1 MGINLD
7 CVDHARIYHFLLLF
21 FVSHLDSHMWSCFCF
36 DLETQNA
43 LCECQHFFSSFYHR
57 SNLLTKFS
65 SHQSSNASHISI
77 NGKIFFFDWNF
88 RFAKMTK
95 SSDDPHHPKIGTQNT
110 RLMIVS
116 KVTKPRIWYHFKMLA
131 FSYLHIYR
139 FKIVYRLFTLLLL
152 ANSNSCWFNQ
162 FESAGTSWL
171 EKAQKHR
178 QR

>member
-1 MGINLD
+1 MGNGNQLGLRWP
-7 CVDHARIYHFLLLF
+7 CT
-21 FVSHLDSHMWSCFCF
+21 HLPFSFALFCF
-36 DLETQNA
+36 
-43 LCECQHFFSSFYHR
+43 SSRFTHVKLFLFWFGD
-57 SNLLTKFS
+57 SKC

-116 KVTKPRIWYHFKMLA
+116 EVTKPRIWYHFKMLA